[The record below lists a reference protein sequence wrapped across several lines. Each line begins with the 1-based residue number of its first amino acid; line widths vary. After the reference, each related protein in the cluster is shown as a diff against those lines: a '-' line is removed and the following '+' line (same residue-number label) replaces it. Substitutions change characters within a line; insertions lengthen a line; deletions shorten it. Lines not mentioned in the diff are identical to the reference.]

1 MHPLFYLVYEVLSC
15 YPVLLILQGFC
26 LPFKPRFYFV
36 GSFFPAARTDFRH
49 HISLT
54 PSRIDLGKM
63 ERSMGRRIM
72 SGNVTEEGA
81 AAASKQSN
89 LVEDQNGGGGEANS
103 SSSSSFAHR
112 LYNKVT
118 KW

>member
-1 MHPLFYLVYEVLSC
+1 MKF
-15 YPVLLILQGFC
+15 YPVTLYLILQAFC
-26 LPFKPRFYFV
+26 FPFKPRFYFV
-36 GSFFPAARTDFRH
+36 GSFFHAARTDFRH

-72 SGNVTEEGA
+72 SGNVTEDVA
-81 AAASKQSN
+81 AAATSRSN
-89 LVEDQNGGGGEANS
+89 LVVEDQNSGGGGEAANSS

>member
-1 MHPLFYLVYEVLSC
+1 M
-15 YPVLLILQGFC
+15 ILQAFC
-26 LPFKPRFYFV
+26 LPFKPSFYFV
-36 GSFFPAARTDFRH
+36 GSFFHAARTDFRH

-81 AAASKQSN
+81 AAATSKQPN
-89 LVEDQNGGGGEANS
+89 LVVEDRNSGGGGEANSS

>member
-1 MHPLFYLVYEVLSC
+1 M
-15 YPVLLILQGFC
+15 ILQLQAFK

-36 GSFFPAARTDFRH
+36 GSFFHAARADFRH

-81 AAASKQSN
+81 ATAATSKQSN
-89 LVEDQNGGGGEANS
+89 LVVEDQNSGGGEAANSS

>member
-1 MHPLFYLVYEVLSC
+1 MQSANDAPRLHFLSYLVYEILSC
-15 YPVLLILQGFC
+15 M
-26 LPFKPRFYFV
+26 KFYFV
-36 GSFFPAARTDFRH
+36 GSFFHAARTDFRH

-63 ERSMGRRIM
+63 ERSMRIV
-72 SGNVTEEGA
+72 SGNVTAEEVA
-81 AAASKQSN
+81 AAAATSKQPN
-89 LVEDQNGGGGEANS
+89 LVEDPGNSSGEANS